1 MQSCIKAIPEILERT
16 LRVAGAKYLSTGSA
30 LLKVINNTRGVS
42 ELRIRIRI
50 RGYPHEF

>member
-30 LLKVINNTRGVS
+30 LLKVINNTTHRVVLDDNFS
-42 ELRIRIRI
+42 M
-50 RGYPHEF
+50 